1 MRLNGIDTRRRSM
14 NTKKKFEI
22 VPKNPPTRAPE
33 PEQGP
38 ATSIL
43 DHRFKYRSAAET
55 DLRAR
60 FKALGFKTP
69 KPKKPQFGK

>member
-1 MRLNGIDTRRRSM
+1 MSPA
-14 NTKKKFEI
+14 KKLALVEKI
-22 VPKNPPTRAPE
+22 SPRAPD
-33 PEQGP
+33 PQAADKP
-38 ATSIL
+38 TSIL
-43 DHRFKYRSAAET
+43 DQRFRYQGAVET